1 MCLRAIQRGFR
12 IDRRPVAFRRVPTK
26 HANMSSTPE
35 PVDPTRIMGKLECLK
50 EIRCRTVQMEKMKTR
65 LKQSIERTESEERCL
80 EEYRSEL
87 EQLIQEKMAHVEELR
102 LIHQDINSMEQ
113 VIKQAQEE
121 RNQHLEVAKQL
132 HHEIRPL
139 KDLVDRLR
147 AEIGLAKLP
156 ELHQE
161 EPLIKPEFFERQ
173 RFDTQPISHH
183 DMGAAPQVLPVV
195 PSDNPLLQQH
205 QQQLASAVQQMRQR
219 GGVGAA
225 IPGMG
230 GGAGA
235 MSAGGLMAADRP
247 QSSAAFRQQPPP
259 MKSCLS
265 CHQQIHRN
273 APICPLCKAKSR
285 SRNPKKPK
293 RKMED

>member
-1 MCLRAIQRGFR
+1 
-12 IDRRPVAFRRVPTK
+12 AFRLSCSLLFTLT
-26 HANMSSTPE
+26 A
-35 PVDPTRIMGKLECLK
+35 
-50 EIRCRTVQMEKMKTR
+50 
-65 LKQSIERTESEERCL
+65 
-80 EEYRSEL
+80 
-87 EQLIQEKMAHVEELR
+87 
-102 LIHQDINSMEQ
+102 Q

-132 HHEIRPL
+132 HHELRPL

-147 AEIGLAKLP
+147 SEIGLAKLP

-225 IPGMG
+225 LPGMG
-230 GGAGA
+230 AGAG
-235 MSAGGLMAADRP
+235 SMAVGETHQFALCV
-247 QSSAAFRQQPPP
+247 
-259 MKSCLS
+259 KLS
-265 CHQQIHRN
+265 HVLAIR
-273 APICPLCKAKSR
+273 
-285 SRNPKKPK
+285 RNPKGRWKTKPDLRNPNTQDFVPPPSRGEGREGGYINVVVFRGK
-293 RKMED
+293 AIEPTSEGRPGCGRPS